1 MNIQENF
8 TDDSILN
15 GKILLRQPKKGYRVA
30 IDPIILASFIEP
42 KDNQE
47 ILDVGCGVGAI
58 SLILKRKNRSAK
70 ITAIDI
76 DENMCELCRYN
87 SEKNSLELSV
97 KNIGIGNM
105 PKENLYDFVITNPPF
120 FSKESSRVSATKELA
135 NFETM
140 ELADWISLCLNLL
153 KNKGIF
159 SIIHDTSRIGDILAA
174 IKGRAGS
181 AEIIPIFPKENK
193 EAVRVVVKCV
203 KGSFSKTKM
212 HRGIVMHSEDGKYSE
227 VAKKI
232 LDEAKLY

>member
-1 MNIQENF
+1 MSIQENF

-30 IDPIILASFIEP
+30 IDPIILASLIEP

-87 SEKNSLELSV
+87 SEKNSLELNV
-97 KNIGIGNM
+97 RNIGIESM
-105 PKENLYDFVITNPPF
+105 PRENLYDIIVTNPPF

-140 ELADWISLCLNLL
+140 ELSEWISLCLNLL
-153 KNKGIF
+153 KNKGHF

-174 IKGRAGS
+174 IKGRAGA
-181 AEIIPIFPKENK
+181 AEVIPIFSKENK
-193 EAVRVVVKCV
+193 EAIRVVVKCV
-203 KGSFSKTKM
+203 KGSFSKTKI

-232 LDEAKLY
+232 LDEAKFY

>member
-1 MNIQENF
+1 MSIQENF

-42 KDNQE
+42 TDNQE

-58 SLILKRKNRSAK
+58 SLILKSKNRSAK

-87 SEKNSLELSV
+87 SEKNSLELDV
-97 KNIGIGNM
+97 KNIAIENM
-105 PKENLYDFVITNPPF
+105 PRENLYDFVVTNPPF
-120 FSKESSRVSATKELA
+120 FSKGSSRVSVTKELA

-140 ELADWISLCLNLL
+140 ELSEWISLCLNLL

-159 SIIHDTSRIGDILAA
+159 SIIHDASRIGDILAV
-174 IKGRAGS
+174 IKGHAGA
-181 AEIIPIFPKENK
+181 AEIIPIFSKENK
-193 EAVRVVVKCV
+193 EAIRVIVKCI
-203 KGSFSKTKM
+203 KGNFSKTKM
-212 HRGIVMHSEDGKYSE
+212 RRGIVIHSEDGKYSE